1 MVHVRTCTHVEAVGA
16 GGRIV
21 GGLTMI
27 SLSHRTSKNLA
38 HLKSK
43 SPPGSQSVFFFNKL
57 LKMISFHSIILVLII
72 SLLVT
77 TQSAA
82 FLGTRALSDASRSC
96 SSDNFSCPTFLSALV
111 PSTES
116 DVTKNND
123 ALSWDVHMIDDI
135 IDLCEQGKVLDATKL
150 LTEPENSEKL
160 STERDYVKIFKAL
173 TRISNSQSA
182 KMADGLIDH
191 MTENSENV
199 NGCRPTAESYNAAI
213 SVWASS
219 NRRDSATRCCEY
231 LNTLWSLYDETS
243 DTKYVPLRSSY
254 IHTIDALAR
263 SRQGYQGAKQAESLL
278 DDMEVLRHEHPSLSP
293 NTLCFNAVLNAW
305 SKSGVLKGA
314 AEMSEELLNRMI
326 SLCNETGL
334 NELMPD
340 TTSFNTV
347 MHTLAKSKE
356 KNRES
361 RAEALL
367 ELMNQLSSEDNDL
380 GAKCKP
386 DQVVSQDGLCGHST
400 SLKVIFVSQ
409 NISSVVQHSFGLL
422 GVEPVTRQCS
432 SCNFYFAAHGTEI
445 CCKEI

>member
-1 MVHVRTCTHVEAVGA
+1 MV
-16 GGRIV
+16 
-21 GGLTMI
+21 
-27 SLSHRTSKNLA
+27 
-38 HLKSK
+38 
-43 SPPGSQSVFFFNKL
+43 
-57 LKMISFHSIILVLII
+57 SFHSTNLVLII

-82 FLGTRALSDASRSC
+82 FLETRALSGGSRSF

-123 ALSWDVHMIDDI
+123 ELSWDVHMIDDI

-150 LTEPENSEKL
+150 LTNAENSEKL
-160 STERDYVKIFKAL
+160 TTESDYLKIFKAL
-173 TRISNSQSA
+173 SRISNSHSA
-182 KMADGLIDH
+182 NMANGLIDH
-191 MTENSENV
+191 MTENSENA

-278 DDMEVLRHEHPSLSP
+278 DDMEVMRHEHPSLSP
-293 NTLCFNAVLNAW
+293 NTMCFNAVLNAL
-305 SKSGVLKGA
+305 SKSGVLRGS
-314 AEMSEELLNRMI
+314 AERSEELLNRMI
-326 SLCNETGL
+326 SLCKKDGRK
-334 NELMPD
+334 ELIPD

-347 MHTLAKSKE
+347 IHTLAKSKE
-356 KNRES
+356 KNREI

-367 ELMNQLSSEDNDL
+367 ELMNQLSSEGSDL
-380 GAKCKP
+380 GSKCKP

-400 SLKVIFVSQ
+400 PLRVFFCLSDHLFSRSTQFWTAGRGAKHEAVL
-409 NISSVVQHSFGLL
+409 VVQLLFCSTWNRDMLQRNLTSTPTLHRIPLLSMLGLEVGKRML
-422 GVEPVTRQCS
+422 LRKPKKC
-432 SCNFYFAAHGTEI
+432 
-445 CCKEI
+445 